1 MQKVCTYAYVHV
13 YGVSLSL
20 SLSPL
25 FLCSLSAPP
34 PPVLF
39 LFLFF
44 FLFLFLFLFFFLF
57 LFLFLFGSDTGVA
70 ACYNS
75 LMSYVLQTYVRTYLI
90 IYVRT
95 YTNHRNEWFANRR
108 CRDLHPWQGCSY
120 KWTALTNGLLL
131 QMDCRTNGLLLQND
145 CSAPPTLPPFI
156 PPPPRLPLAPSHHP
170 SSTESLCISLGTRAT

>member
-20 SLSPL
+20 SLPS
-25 FLCSLSAPP
+25 SLSMFSPRPP
-34 PPVLF
+34 PRAITLT
-39 LFLFF
+39 LCLS
-44 FLFLFLFLFFFLF
+44 LSLSLSLLFLF
-57 LFLFLFGSDTGVA
+57 LFLFLFGSDTGVT

-156 PPPPRLPLAPSHHP
+156 HPPPRLPLAPSHHP

>member
-20 SLSPL
+20 SFPPL
-25 FLCSLSAPP
+25 FLCSPP
-34 PPVLF
+34 THLPVLLLL
-39 LFLFF
+39 LFV
-44 FLFLFLFLFFFLF
+44 FLF
-57 LFLFLFGSDTGVA
+57 LFLFLFGSDTGVT

-156 PPPPRLPLAPSHHP
+156 HLPPSPPRPLAPPLFNRKLVH
-170 SSTESLCISLGTRAT
+170 